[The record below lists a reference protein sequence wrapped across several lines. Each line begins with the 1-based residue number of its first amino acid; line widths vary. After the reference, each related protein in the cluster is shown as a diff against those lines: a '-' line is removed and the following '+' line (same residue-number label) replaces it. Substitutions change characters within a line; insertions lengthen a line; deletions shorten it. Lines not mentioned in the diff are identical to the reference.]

1 MLLKSYSTAETFDN
15 LYQVSALCR
24 HISTKQEK
32 TMSAYS
38 QQYVTKCA
46 PWLSKSEAEAVYH
59 AILDTSW
66 DTHSVYEAEV
76 IAVARDMFPY
86 IQERKPAP
94 ISEETQKQ
102 LTAIRL
108 REAIAG
114 LASADRWLSKIRNG
128 SDDIAMARRDI
139 AMIIESLGGADNGS

>member
-1 MLLKSYSTAETFDN
+1 
-15 LYQVSALCR
+15 
-24 HISTKQEK
+24 
-32 TMSAYS
+32 MSIYS

-86 IQERKPAP
+86 IEERKPAP

-128 SDDIAMARRDI
+128 SDDIAIARRDI
-139 AMIIESLGGADNGS
+139 GIIIESLGGAENGS

>member
-1 MLLKSYSTAETFDN
+1 MSKYSVEFVRKS
-15 LYQVSALCR
+15 
-24 HISTKQEK
+24 
-32 TMSAYS
+32 
-38 QQYVTKCA
+38 A
-46 PWLSKSEAEAVYH
+46 PWLGSEEAAIVYQ

-66 DTHSVYEAEV
+66 DVHSVYEAEV

-86 IQERKPAP
+86 IEERKPAP

-139 AMIIESLGGADNGS
+139 GMIADRLQGVEQ

>member
-1 MLLKSYSTAETFDN
+1 
-15 LYQVSALCR
+15 
-24 HISTKQEK
+24 
-32 TMSAYS
+32 MSAYS
-38 QQYVTKCA
+38 QQYVSKCA
-46 PWLSKSEAEAVYH
+46 PWLSKSEAEAVYQ

-66 DTHSVYEAEV
+66 DTKSVYEVEV

-86 IQERKPAP
+86 IEERKPAP
-94 ISEETQKQ
+94 ISDETQKQ

-128 SDDIAMARRDI
+128 SDGIAMARRDI

>member
-1 MLLKSYSTAETFDN
+1 
-15 LYQVSALCR
+15 
-24 HISTKQEK
+24 
-32 TMSAYS
+32 MSAYS

-66 DTHSVYEAEV
+66 DTKSVYEAEV

-86 IQERKPAP
+86 IEERKPAP
-94 ISEETQKQ
+94 ISGETQKQ

-114 LASADRWLSKIRNG
+114 LASADRWLSKIRSG